1 MLNRDIMTAKIFKNS
16 PGEFAR
22 RLDHLIRLCSDK
34 STDVFNILEDFLS
47 IIGNVSTPVLLQLT
61 AHFKHRNDKMNF
73 VPFPKGN
80 VAKAIGIEN
89 TLPFISE
96 DICLMIVKCV
106 KIL

>member
-22 RLDHLIRLCSDK
+22 RLDRLIRLCSDK

-73 VPFPKGN
+73 VPFFQR
-80 VAKAIGIEN
+80 E
-89 TLPFISE
+89 
-96 DICLMIVKCV
+96 M
-106 KIL
+106 